1 MAANRSA
8 LDFAQVARLLA
19 REARRR
25 GLVAPGYRS
34 PPRIVGV
41 DRSLRRLPGGGAVVA
56 VQMKGRPWPAV
67 LGDMIEGVVVA
78 NGLQSPH
85 ADRLRNDLWSL
96 VGHGPAESPVQKVA

>member
-8 LDFAQVARLLA
+8 LDFAQAARELS

-25 GLVAPGYRS
+25 GMVAPSFRS

-41 DRSLRRLPGGGAVVA
+41 DRSLRRLPAGGAVVA
-56 VQMKGRPWPAV
+56 VQLKGRPWQAV

-78 NGLQSPH
+78 NALQPPH
-85 ADRLRNDLWSL
+85 ADRLRNELWSV
-96 VGHGPAESPVQKVA
+96 VGHAAPVGKVA